1 MRNKKR
7 RANSWLV
14 FSVQYIS
21 IALKMHYSFFRMTR
35 EIIRVLTQNY
45 VKIWE
50 KCV

>member
-21 IALKMHYSFFRMTR
+21 IALKMRYSLGNIGFLKA
-35 EIIRVLTQNY
+35 EIARL
-45 VKIWE
+45 
-50 KCV
+50 